1 MVEREWLCKMETPAT
16 YDIVIRKGNDFS
28 EVFEFQNDDL
38 TPMNLTGWTVL
49 SQLRKGKKRE
59 SELIVDFT
67 IDIPDPSNG
76 KVYQTLTDAQ
86 TDALVVGIAYFD
98 MLFISPSGYDE
109 TYVEGSATINP
120 SITKKE

>member
-1 MVEREWLCKMETPAT
+1 MKTLVT

-28 EVFEFQNDDL
+28 EVFEFQNDDS

-67 IDIPDPSNG
+67 IDIPDPSSG

-86 TDALVVGIAYFD
+86 TDAIAVDIAYYD
-98 MLFISPSGYDE
+98 ILLISPSGFDE
-109 TYVEGSATINP
+109 TYVEGTVTINP
-120 SITKKE
+120 SVTKKV

>member
-1 MVEREWLCKMETPAT
+1 MKTPVT

-28 EVFEFQNDDL
+28 EVFEFQNDDS

-86 TDALVVGIAYFD
+86 TDVIAIDIAYYD
-98 MLFISPSGYDE
+98 ILFISPSGFDE
-109 TYVEGSATINP
+109 TYVEGTVTINP
-120 SITKKE
+120 SVTKKE